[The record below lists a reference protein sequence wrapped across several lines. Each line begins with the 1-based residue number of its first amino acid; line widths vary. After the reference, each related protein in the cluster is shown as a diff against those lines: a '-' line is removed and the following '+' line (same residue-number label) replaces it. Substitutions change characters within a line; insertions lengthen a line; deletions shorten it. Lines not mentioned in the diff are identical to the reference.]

1 MSNYLNYIIMVQQNV
16 SIEKAKLL
24 KKARW
29 AFRLSYWFG
38 KYFPEEYLCMAV
50 NLECCSEYGLKVYLM
65 NHGLTKE
72 SELLLGENC
81 LTGKLDIQ
89 LLLDY
94 IKKYGICDD
103 VLIKAATAE
112 NTKVLMEY
120 IRFRNN
126 EYAYHCCFTENF
138 WKKLIP
144 LRNTSIFEWLL
155 SKGCDLYGSSVEEII
170 KLNDLEMFRIY
181 CQRKPDSTQ
190 ALPCSTE
197 DILFECG
204 NREMLDLAFKTF
216 QFSTGRLFALVNAG
230 NEEILKR
237 YFEIRGL
244 ENWQQQELIR
254 SGNKKAI
261 ALYLSNR
268 PLDKDAQ
275 MLLAK
280 KEYKDL
286 LKMHYLKYGIHDD
299 VLAYQANLNNFKN
312 YIGV

>member
-1 MSNYLNYIIMVQQNV
+1 
-16 SIEKAKLL
+16 
-24 KKARW
+24 
-29 AFRLSYWFG
+29 
-38 KYFPEEYLCMAV
+38 MAV

-65 NHGLTKE
+65 NHSLTKE

-138 WKKLIP
+138 WKKFIP

-155 SKGCDLYGSSVEEII
+155 RSGCDLYGSSVEEII

-181 CQRKPDSTQ
+181 CQRKPDSTK

-197 DILFECG
+197 DIL
-204 NREMLDLAFKTF
+204 L
-216 QFSTGRLFALVNAG
+216 NAA
-230 NEEILKR
+230 IAKCLILPLKR
-237 YFEIRGL
+237 FNFQPAGFL
-244 ENWQQQELIR
+244 PWLMQAM
-254 SGNKKAI
+254 KK
-261 ALYLSNR
+261 Y
-268 PLDKDAQ
+268 
-275 MLLAK
+275 
-280 KEYKDL
+280 
-286 LKMHYLKYGIHDD
+286 
-299 VLAYQANLNNFKN
+299 
-312 YIGV
+312 